1 MKVLL
6 WRIVVTNQTGQ
17 RYLTQIKAQ
26 WINQQS
32 STVQPFFPA
41 VKMVKEAD
49 GEYGEHAGRIA
60 RCTAPTFVGG
70 ILEPDLMSVSN
81 DQGWS
86 VFAAA
91 LSTSGFDLILS
102 PPTQCQV
109 RL

>member
-1 MKVLL
+1 MIFKPGLPSGSTFPWPLL
-6 WRIVVTNQTGQ
+6 FPV
-17 RYLTQIKAQ
+17 
-26 WINQQS
+26 
-32 STVQPFFPA
+32 TVQPFFPA
-41 VKMVKEAD
+41 VKMVKGAD
-49 GEYGEHAGRIA
+49 GEYGEHAGRTA

-109 RL
+109 RIHRE